1 MLLQIDNTRKQ
12 EINQVLESLT
22 PIAPKQTLPETI
34 SSALPSP
41 ICDESEFLT
50 CQFEFFPSSYYFEIF
65 FTSVVAISV

>member
-1 MLLQIDNTRKQ
+1 MLNISLLQTDNAHKQ

-41 ICDESEFLT
+41 ICDESKSLV
-50 CQFEFFPSSYYFEIF
+50 CP
-65 FTSVVAISV
+65 